1 MANTKEDL
9 VRKQREFNI
18 QLANLENSLLTQLKE
33 QTGDILANVTLV
45 DNLEKSKVISDD
57 IKIKVAEGKKDR
69 GRHIRLFRE
78 VTPFS

>member
-1 MANTKEDL
+1 LANTKEDL

-18 QLANLENSLLTQLKE
+18 QLANLENALLTQLKE

-57 IKIKVAEGKKDR
+57 IKVKVAEGKKTEED
-69 GRHIRLFRE
+69 IF
-78 VTPFS
+78 VFSEK

>member
-1 MANTKEDL
+1 LANTKEDL

-57 IKIKVAEGKKDR
+57 IKVKVAEGNKTEED
-69 GRHIRLFRE
+69 IF
-78 VTPFS
+78 VFSEK

>member
-57 IKIKVAEGKKDR
+57 IKVKVAEGNKTEED
-69 GRHIRLFRE
+69 IF
-78 VTPFS
+78 VFSEK